1 MYRRLLD
8 WRKRV
13 AVERHLPASYIMPLR
28 TVIAITNTAPADL
41 DELLDIPGVGPKTA
55 SEYGADLLAL
65 VRESLQ
71 A

>member
-1 MYRRLLD
+1 
-8 WRKRV
+8 
-13 AVERHLPASYIMPLR
+13 MPLR

-65 VRESLQ
+65 VRESPQ